1 MSEHDMQTF
10 IDALGQL
17 EVEQNVEPLVELYA
31 EDSRCE
37 NLTRESNLT
46 GPDGARQ
53 FWTEDRG
60 LFDTVHSK
68 FHNTV
73 SSGDVAML
81 EWTRTGVGRG
91 GDSIDLSGV
100 SVIEFQDGKI
110 VRFAGYFDPSSLG
123 AQAL

>member
-1 MSEHDMQTF
+1 MPEHDMQAF

-17 EVEQNVEPLVELYA
+17 EADRNVEPLVELYA
-31 EDSRCE
+31 DDSRCE
-37 NLTRESNLT
+37 NLTGEGNLT
-46 GPDGARQ
+46 GPDGARR

-60 LFDTVHSK
+60 LFDSVQSQ
-68 FHNTV
+68 FQNTV
-73 SSGDVAML
+73 SDGDVAML

-100 SVIEFQDGKI
+100 SVIEFRDGQI
-110 VRFAGYFDPSSLG
+110 IRFAGYFDPSALG